1 MHTNAR
7 TYTYCEQAWSGKRK
21 GYGKYASNTKDAN
34 TKDANTKDAR
44 YGGKTKAN
52 TKGNLKSPAA
62 NLIGRA
68 ITSNV
73 HMQPGGSKE
82 ASLLKATTISSF
94 KTAYH
99 GIEHPQCS
107 KSIYI
112 QPTTVSS
119 TRNVLH
125 LYIYSLPRYRAP
137 VCGRWSMQMTVGHS
151 VLPFR
156 LFGHTQ
162 CSTSICRISLTSVWV
177 IKLLA

>member
-21 GYGKYASNTKDAN
+21 GYGKYASN

-119 TRNVLH
+119 TRVWPLVNADDCRTFRVAFSPFWPH
-125 LYIYSLPRYRAP
+125 AMFYIYLPNK
-137 VCGRWSMQMTVGHS
+137 SH
-151 VLPFR
+151 
-156 LFGHTQ
+156 
-162 CSTSICRISLTSVWV
+162 ICLGY
-177 IKLLA
+177 